1 MTEKNKAQSP
11 LLYISQPQLKASQA
25 PMQENYVGDYRRQRK
40 LHSNEVPP
48 LNKTQPKDKKRPSAE
63 SSRSEEQ
70 QSSKKKF
77 MEMTIP
83 EKINY
88 LTNRSEFAPSI
99 RCEVMTASNKKYRG
113 IIRETEKDTV
123 FLQLNNRKN
132 RVEIAIKDIESI
144 QLLGF

>member
-1 MTEKNKAQSP
+1 MTEKNKAQAP

-25 PMQENYVGDYRRQRK
+25 PMQENYVGDYRKQRK
-40 LHSNEVPP
+40 IDASQAPP
-48 LNKTQPKDKKRPSAE
+48 MKKTQSKDKKKPSGD
-63 SSRSEEQ
+63 SSRTEEQ

-77 MEMTIP
+77 MEMTIT
-83 EKINY
+83 EKISY

-99 RCEVMTASNKKYRG
+99 RCEIMTASKKKYRG
-113 IIRETEKDTV
+113 IIRETEKEIV